1 MTSRITII
9 GIGEDGLKS
18 LSAECKTLIQNAKL
32 LVGGRRH
39 LEKIQNSNAEKI
51 EWGKNLLGTVKK
63 LKNER
68 KEGVVILASGDPM
81 DFGIGTTLLKFF
93 SPREIIVIPNKS
105 AFSLVASKMRWPL
118 SDLTKLSLHGRSIDN
133 IHSYIVPDARLLV
146 LSWDGSTPR
155 KISDYLLSIGF
166 GNSQINVFEHLGGEL
181 ERITTRSAKN
191 WLLEKVADLNTVA
204 IECKAGPNAV
214 YWSRAPGLPEAAFE
228 HDGKITK
235 REIRAA
241 TIAALEPL
249 PGKTLWDVGSGSGS
263 ISIEWLRLE
272 PLSKA
277 IAVEQNSQKCDVI
290 KRNASKLGVPRLKI
304 ICATAPYSF
313 SDIGEKPNSI
323 FVGGGLAKF
332 SLLTSCWDQLVKRG
346 LMVANAVSIEAQ
358 KNLIDFNFKFG
369 GELTSISVSRSGP
382 VGNLTA
388 LRPMMNILQLKVKK
402 Q

>member
-1 MTSRITII
+1 M
-9 GIGEDGLKS
+9 
-18 LSAECKTLIQNAKL
+18 
-32 LVGGRRH
+32 
-39 LEKIQNSNAEKI
+39 
-51 EWGKNLLGTVKK
+51 
-63 LKNER
+63 
-68 KEGVVILASGDPM
+68 
-81 DFGIGTTLLKFF
+81 
-93 SPREIIVIPNKS
+93 
-105 AFSLVASKMRWPL
+105 
-118 SDLTKLSLHGRSIDN
+118 
-133 IHSYIVPDARLLV
+133 
-146 LSWDGSTPR
+146 
-155 KISDYLLSIGF
+155 
-166 GNSQINVFEHLGGEL
+166 
-181 ERITTRSAKN
+181 
-191 WLLEKVADLNTVA
+191 
-204 IECKAGPNAV
+204 
-214 YWSRAPGLPEAAFE
+214 
-228 HDGKITK
+228 
-235 REIRAA
+235 
-241 TIAALEPL
+241 
-249 PGKTLWDVGSGSGS
+249 
-263 ISIEWLRLE
+263 
-272 PLSKA
+272 SKA